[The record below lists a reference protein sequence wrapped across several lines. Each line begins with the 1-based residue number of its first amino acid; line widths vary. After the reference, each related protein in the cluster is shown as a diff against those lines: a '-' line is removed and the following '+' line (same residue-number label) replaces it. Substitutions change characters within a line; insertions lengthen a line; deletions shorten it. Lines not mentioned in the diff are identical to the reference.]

1 LRGDSGFYNHATQTG
16 DRFGETSGS
25 MDEIRTRRAP
35 FIGRPMPRL
44 EDLRLV
50 TGKGRYT
57 DDFSYP
63 GQAHAAFVRS
73 PHPHARIVQI
83 DAGAVR
89 AMAGVLAVITAED
102 YAAAGGRG
110 IRHFAVPADAHDVK
124 KPSFHDWTGP
134 APFEMPQPVLV
145 ADRVRYVGEP
155 VAMVV
160 AETAVLARD
169 AAERV
174 AVQYEALPAVVD
186 VRDAIAPGAPVL
198 HDAAPGNIAM
208 DKQLGDPAALK
219 AAFATA
225 HLVVEH
231 SFRAQRI
238 VNAQLEP
245 RAAIGAYDEASD
257 VLTALACS
265 QGAVRLKTNVADSLG
280 VAPDKVRAITPD
292 VGGGFGLRNNPQSEQ
307 ILVAFAARALK
318 RPVKWLGDRS
328 ECFLSDFQGRDLVT
342 DARLALDRDGRIL
355 AMSVEHIGGLGAHPV
370 SYVWLSNAYRV
381 MPTVYDVPLAHLRLR
396 AALTNTVPTAPF
408 RGAGRPEAHL
418 VIERLLDIAAR
429 RMGLDRAEL
438 RRRNLIRRQ
447 QLPYRSVTGLTYDS
461 GDFRGNMARVLALAG
476 WKEFPAR
483 RRAAR
488 KRGLLTGIGISNY
501 VESPVGIPV
510 EYVRVTVQTDGVV
523 EAIAG
528 TQSTGQGH
536 ETTFAQVLADQLGVT
551 PDQVKLVTGDTRV
564 VPQGGGT
571 HSDRSMRLAGTLL
584 VRTSEKIIAQARAV
598 FAALVGVALD
608 DVAFDDGFFHAPQS
622 NRRLDVFDVAR
633 AIASEPSLAPDLRK
647 PLTSDETFVGRIPAY
662 PTGCAVAEV
671 EVDPATG
678 EVALTRYASVDDAGR
693 AINPLILHGQVHG
706 GIAQGAGQALMET
719 TAHDAAGHVLAGSF
733 MDYAIPRAAMM
744 PSFAVELAEDP
755 TEGNPL
761 KVKGGGEAGIT
772 PALAVISNA
781 IVDALSVYGI
791 EHIEMPATAA
801 SVWAAIRAAATA
813 APKSAP

>member
-1 LRGDSGFYNHATQTG
+1 MAEPRSSP
-16 DRFGETSGS
+16 RE
-25 MDEIRTRRAP
+25 P

-44 EDLRLV
+44 EDFRLI
-50 TGKGRYT
+50 TGEGRYT

-63 GQAHAAFVRS
+63 GEAHAVFVRS
-73 PHPHARIVQI
+73 PHPHARVL
-83 DAGAVR
+83 GADTGQ
-89 AMAGVLAVITAED
+89 ALATAGVLAVYTAED

-124 KPSFHDWTGP
+124 KPSFHDWSGP
-134 APFEMPQPVLV
+134 PIFEMPQPVLA
-145 ADRVRYVGEP
+145 ADRVRHVGEP

-160 AETAVLARD
+160 AESAALARD

-174 AVQYEALPAVVD
+174 VVRYEVLPAVVD
-186 VRDAIAPGAPVL
+186 VRDAIASGAPLL
-198 HDAAPGNIAM
+198 HDGAAANVAM
-208 DKQLGDPAALK
+208 DKELGDPAALK
-219 AAFATA
+219 AAFASA

-238 VNAQLEP
+238 VNAQMEP
-245 RAAIGAYDEASD
+245 RASIGLYDEQSG

-280 VAPDKVRAITPD
+280 VPPENVRAVTPD

-328 ECFLSDFQGRDLVT
+328 ESFLSDFQGRDLVT

-355 AMSVEHIGGLGAHPV
+355 AMSVEHIGGLGAYPV

-381 MPTVYDVPLAHLRLR
+381 MPTVYDVPLAHLRVR

-408 RGAGRPEAHL
+408 RGAGRPEAHF
-418 VIERLLDIAAR
+418 VIERLLDMAAHR
-429 RMGLDRAEL
+429 LGLDRAEL
-438 RRRNLIRRQ
+438 RRRNLVRRK
-447 QLPYRSVTGLTYDS
+447 QLPYRSATGLTYDS
-461 GDFRGNMARVLALAG
+461 GDFRGNMARALAIAG

-483 RRAAR
+483 RRAAK
-488 KRGLLTGIGISNY
+488 KRGLLAGIGLSNY

-510 EYVRVTVQTDGVV
+510 EYVHVTVQTDGVV
-523 EAIAG
+523 EAVAG

-551 PDQVKLVTGDTRV
+551 PEQVRLVTGDTAV
-564 VPQGGGT
+564 VPKGGGT

-584 VRTSEKIIAQARAV
+584 VRTSEKIVAQARAV
-598 FAALVGVALD
+598 FAALVGVKPG
-608 DVAFDDGFFHAPQS
+608 DVAFEDGFFHAPQS
-622 NRRLDVFDVAR
+622 NRRLDIFDVAR
-633 AIASEPSLAPDLRK
+633 AMDSDALAPDLRK
-647 PLTSDETFVGRIPAY
+647 PLTSEESFFGRIPAY

-678 EVALTRYASVDDAGR
+678 EVTLTRYSSVDDAGQ

-706 GIAQGAGQALMET
+706 GIVQGAGQALVET

-733 MDYAIPRAAMM
+733 MDYALPRADMV
-744 PSFAVELAEDP
+744 PSLSVELAEDP
-755 TEGNPL
+755 TSGNPL
-761 KVKGGGEAGIT
+761 RVKGGGEAGIT
-772 PALAVISNA
+772 PALAVITNA

-791 EHIEMPATAA
+791 EHIEMPATPAN
-801 SVWAAIRAAATA
+801 VWAAIRAAQAGA
-813 APKSAP
+813 ER